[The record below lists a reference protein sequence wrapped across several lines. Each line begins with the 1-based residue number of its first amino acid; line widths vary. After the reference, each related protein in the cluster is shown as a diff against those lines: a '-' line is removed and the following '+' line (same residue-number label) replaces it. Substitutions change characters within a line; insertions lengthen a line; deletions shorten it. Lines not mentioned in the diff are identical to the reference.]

1 LDDPPYTKESVNIRE
16 EGLCSTPSLDF
27 GDAADDM
34 TAATILL
41 LVGGQLVLLTPRKVC
56 PIFVVKEVTVF
67 LPAAAANSELCKRCE
82 I

>member
-1 LDDPPYTKESVNIRE
+1 MLN
-16 EGLCSTPSLDF
+16 PSLDF

-56 PIFVVKEVTVF
+56 PIFLVKEDNLLTH
-67 LPAAAANSELCKRCE
+67 RCE
-82 I
+82 FRTLQEM